1 MTNEENK
8 VADRISKLVSD
19 LTLDIEQV
27 GLYIGRQP
35 NVILNRLEI
44 ITETAREEK
53 EDLHLTIDNNWRQ
66 VYNRTMNETTIENKC
81 SILSELWM
89 DYRDDVNFADFISY
103 ADLGLPLAYAID
115 NEIVKLTPNA
125 EKFIVEAFDLLVTSM
140 GLEDTG
146 FEELDDIFLMGDMEG
161 FEDENE

>member
-1 MTNEENK
+1 
-8 VADRISKLVSD
+8 
-19 LTLDIEQV
+19 
-27 GLYIGRQP
+27 
-35 NVILNRLEI
+35 
-44 ITETAREEK
+44 
-53 EDLHLTIDNNWRQ
+53 
-66 VYNRTMNETTIENKC
+66 MNETTIENKC

-125 EKFIVEAFDLLVTSM
+125 EKFITEAFDLLVTSM

-146 FEELDDIFLMGDMEG
+146 FEVLDDIFLMGDVDGLE
-161 FEDENE
+161 EE